1 MKKLKLSNIS
11 APLLLIFLAMILI
24 VIAFLIVAS
33 TKWSDDKLITDVK
46 ISGNHYVKNKD
57 IIDLIKAYALS
68 QPKKFVK
75 LDSISSIVKTNN
87 YILSANSSYGL
98 NGELQIEVKE
108 REPISYI
115 IDKSGTLQVVDE
127 YSFIFENY
135 SIPKNL
141 NLPIIFLR
149 EDNFNKY
156 SLKNTLLFIRKL
168 FNSNTKLN
176 SYILEFTLSRDSR
189 IIKATDKL
197 YNLDLLFSS
206 KGDALI
212 QFNKFVYFVDNYKFT
227 NINNLSYLDLRWDNK
242 VLLGKKI

>member
-1 MKKLKLSNIS
+1 
-11 APLLLIFLAMILI
+11 MILI

-87 YILSANSSYGL
+87 YILSASSSYGL

-141 NLPIIFLR
+141 NLPIIYLSD
-149 EDNFNKY
+149 DNFNKY
-156 SLKNTLLFIRKL
+156 SLKNTLLFVRKL
-168 FNSNTKLN
+168 FNSDSKLN
-176 SYILEFTLSRDSR
+176 SYILEFTLSKDSR

-206 KGDALI
+206 KDDALI
-212 QFNKFVYFVDNYKFT
+212 QFNKLVYFVDNYKFT
-227 NINNLSYLDLRWDNK
+227 NISNLSYLDLRWDNK
-242 VLLGKKI
+242 VLIGKKI